1 MIYNERIKTLRLS
14 HRMTL
19 KEVSARLGV
28 TEATAQRYES
38 NNIKVI
44 PYDAIEKYADIFGC
58 SPSYIMGWENETQIT
73 LSAEETELIVAY
85 RQAPEGRQEAVKT
98 LLGV

>member
-44 PYDAIEKYADIFGC
+44 PYDAIEKYADLFGC